1 MGRGNA
7 RENVQK
13 GGERTEWYCLNAV
26 ARSLGLG
33 VDRQG
38 SRRVRRLRRD
48 LPEGRR
54 FGKFADT
61 AAAAVVV
68 VQGCSIPASQA
79 PCPGAA
85 AGTCS
90 QYAAAAALPQYR
102 TLPSPASLGHWSAFR
117 AIASGSPRR
126 LGQGLHGKNSCQF
139 SLREVRIMA
148 LHHERLRMIRTG

>member
-1 MGRGNA
+1 M
-7 RENVQK
+7 E
-13 GGERTEWYCLNAV
+13 GERTGWYCPNEV
-26 ARSLGLG
+26 ARPSGLG

-48 LPEGRR
+48 LPGGRR

-68 VQGCSIPASQA
+68 QGCSTPPCQASCPA
-79 PCPGAA
+79 AA

-90 QYAAAAALPQYR
+90 QYAAAAAAALPQYR
-102 TLPSPASLGHWSAFR
+102 TLPSPASLGKWSAFR
-117 AIASGSPRR
+117 AIASGSLRR

-139 SLREVRIMA
+139 SVCETRIVD
-148 LHHERLRMIRTG
+148 LHHEGLRMIRTG